1 MKKITKTIPTTSLN
15 IAKEKLGSLKAI
27 FPNCFN
33 EGILDIEK
41 LKVLCDELSVETLDN
56 KNEKYGLS
64 WAGKSKCFKNLRTS
78 STGTFARDG
87 GGVDEEH
94 TENIFIEGDNLEV
107 LKLLQKSYFA
117 KVKMIYIDPPY
128 NTGKDFVYKDNFTD
142 DIADYYEK
150 SGQTK
155 GGIKMTT
162 NTEKNGR
169 YHSDWLTMMYPRL
182 YLARNL
188 LRDDG
193 VIFVSIDDNEVAN
206 LRLIMDEIYGEENF
220 VAELIWSTK
229 KAAQG
234 MTTQNMIVANH
245 EYILVYSKINSNF
258 KFVGLTRSEE
268 TFSNPDNDERGLW
281 KRQYLQRIGQ
291 GLPVRKIIDPKT
303 KKEYTFETPYAQDK
317 LEQWILENRILFPSD
332 GVGYPARKEFLEE
345 YENNQQLVT
354 YLGLFP
360 TKSTTEK
367 LYNLFE
373 GVKIF
378 TNPKPLNLI
387 KFLIEVVTVGSNE
400 LILDFFAGSGTTAH
414 AVMELN
420 AEDGGTRKYIC
431 VQLPEFIDENSEAC
445 NAGYKTI
452 SAITRERIIRAG
464 KKIKVEQKEKLKAR
478 EVDIKSDREADRK
491 SNIETDK
498 KPIEKL
504 DIGFKSFTLTK
515 SNYRVWETMYSDPDS
530 IDSIDT
536 IDTIDT
542 KSDELDKKVLRQA
555 KLLVDFPL
563 VDGYKEEDVVY
574 EILLKEG
581 FDLNSKVKK
590 EGNYYIIEEKLK
602 MALSWVQ
609 ITDKAGVV
617 DEIGIADKTGVVDVA
632 GIADKAGVV
641 EGMRRVYV
649 TFEKKVTQEE
659 IEKLSLT
666 DSDTFICLDSVLT
679 DTTKTSLYEAK
690 FNKFILKVI

>member
-1 MKKITKTIPTTSLN
+1 M
-15 IAKEKLGSLKAI
+15 
-27 FPNCFN
+27 
-33 EGILDIEK
+33 
-41 LKVLCDELSVETLDN
+41 KVLCDESGVATFDN
-56 KNEKYGLS
+56 KNEKFGLS
-64 WAGKSKCFKNLRTS
+64 WAGKSQVFKNLRTP
-78 STGTFARDG
+78 STGTFVRDG

-94 TENIFIEGDNLEV
+94 TENILIEGDNLEV

-128 NTGKDFVYKDNFTD
+128 NTGKDFVYKDNFTS

-150 SGQTK
+150 SGQTN

-206 LRLIMDEIYGEENF
+206 LRMIMDEIYGEENF

-245 EYILVYSKINSNF
+245 EYILVYSKVSTNF
-258 KFVGLTRSEE
+258 KFVGLKRTKES
-268 TFSNPDNDERGLW
+268 FSNPDNDERGLW

-291 GLPVRKIIDPKT
+291 GLPVRKIVDPKT
-303 KKEYTFETPYAQDK
+303 KKEYTFETPYTQEK
-317 LEQWILENRILFPSD
+317 LEQWIIENRILFPRD
-332 GVGYPARKEFLEE
+332 GVGYPARKEFLDE

-354 YLGLFP
+354 NLGLYA

-367 LYNLFE
+367 LYNLFD

-378 TNPKPLNLI
+378 TNPKPDNLI

-431 VQLPEFIDENSEAC
+431 VQLPELTDEKSEVF

-464 KKIKVEQKEKLKAR
+464 KKIKEEKKEKLKA
-478 EVDIKSDREADRK
+478 SEADRK
-491 SNIETDK
+491 ADRKADRETENK
-498 KPIEKL
+498 AIEKL

-515 SNYRVWETMYSDPDS
+515 SNYRVWETLYSDIS
-530 IDSIDT
+530 NINTTNT
-536 IDTIDT
+536 IDKINTINT
-542 KSDELDKKVLRQA
+542 NSDELDKKVLRQA

-581 FDLNSKVKK
+581 FDLNSKIKK
-590 EGNYYIIEEKLK
+590 EGKYYIIEERLE
-602 MALSWVQ
+602 MARSGTRIANKAVVV
-609 ITDKAGVV
+609 DGAGVAGKA
-617 DEIGIADKTGVVDVA
+617 EVVDGA
-632 GIADKAGVV
+632 RIANKAVVIDEAGVAEKAYV
-641 EGMRRVYV
+641 DSKRRVYI
-649 TFEKKVTQEE
+649 TFEKKIAQEDV
-659 IEKLSLT
+659 EKLSLT
-666 DSDTFICLDSVLT
+666 DSDTFICLDSALT
-679 DTTKTSLYEAK
+679 DTIKANLYDPKFYK
-690 FNKFILKVI
+690 FNIKVI